1 MMRRAQ
7 TVLDL
12 SQIFNHSFSQ
22 ITSSCFSIKTC
33 VALTIRGRRFVFMQ
47 NQEEAAFGQLAGPA
61 VGPAADFWASLA
73 MPGKCGLKN

>member
-1 MMRRAQ
+1 MCANLQ
-7 TVLDL
+7 
-12 SQIFNHSFSQ
+12 SQLFTNLQSQLFTNHIFLFFS
-22 ITSSCFSIKTC
+22 KTC
-33 VALTIRGRRFVFMQ
+33 GALTIRGRRFVFMQ